1 LYKELAIY
9 PELSLFYA
17 GFNTTKPPF
26 DDVNI
31 RRAFSHAVNKERM
44 VKLIMKGMNTKAD
57 GILPPGMPGYNEG
70 LQGLSYDIDKARSLI
85 KASQYGASENLP
97 DIKITV
103 SGEGGDIPEY
113 LGAIVQDWEQN
124 LGVKITVRQLQQE
137 VFSQPQTLKQELD
150 DIYISGWIADYPDPQ
165 DFLDILFHGNADY
178 NAGNYSNPEVDSLLD
193 RAASEMDEAK
203 RLELYQKAEQI
214 LVDEAACLPLW
225 FSTNYVLIKPY
236 VKDYNLN
243 GLGIPSLTKVYID
256 R

>member
-1 LYKELAIY
+1 
-9 PELSLFYA
+9 
-17 GFNTTKPPF
+17 
-26 DDVNI
+26 
-31 RRAFSHAVNKERM
+31 VNKERI

-70 LQGLSYDIDKARSLI
+70 LQGLSYDLDKAKSLI
-85 KASQYGASENLP
+85 EASHYGLSANLP

-137 VFSQPQTLKQELD
+137 FFSQPQTLKQELD
-150 DIYISGWIADYPDPQ
+150 DIYVSGWIADYPDPQ

-178 NAGNYSNPEVDSLLD
+178 NAGNYSNPEVDNLLD
-193 RAASEMDEAK
+193 TAALEMDEAR

-236 VKDYNLN
+236 VKDYHLN
-243 GLGIPSLTKVYID
+243 GLGIPSLTEVYIE